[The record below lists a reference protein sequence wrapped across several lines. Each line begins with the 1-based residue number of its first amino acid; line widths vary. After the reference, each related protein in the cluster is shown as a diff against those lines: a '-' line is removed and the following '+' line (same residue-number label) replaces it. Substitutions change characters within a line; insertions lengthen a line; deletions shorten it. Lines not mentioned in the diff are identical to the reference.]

1 MTIYLWTWC
10 FVLFSKAQHRTRGA
24 SHPSFLIILT
34 RLKAGILFLSPILS
48 PPLENKFALSR
59 FSGWNELMLKRNDI
73 ADNFRWL
80 VLLLHLTS
88 QRGDVFLERAFC
100 RKNHLHLQQVSR
112 TSTHNH
118 EHPLLSENPS
128 EPHRNSLQWSLFSL
142 LHLAACLSLDTWSR
156 WDSGARRKIVDML
169 VWAKVAKSTNGVGC
183 PDPNIHPA
191 CGPVSHWRV
200 GDCYSG
206 TENIATF
213 FFTPPYAIL
222 PHFQCILLCRGE
234 HGCCKHTHIHT
245 SKWVWSKMTLKIVTF
260 CFSPAVSSWHTLC
273 FPIRK
278 ESES

>member
-128 EPHRNSLQWSLFSL
+128 EPHRNSLQWSFFSL

-169 VWAKVAKSTNGVGC
+169 VWAKVAKINQRSQLSRPKHSSCLWSSVSLASRGLLFRNWKHCHVLL
-183 PDPNIHPA
+183 HPTLR
-191 CGPVSHWRV
+191 H
-200 GDCYSG
+200 
-206 TENIATF
+206 
-213 FFTPPYAIL
+213 TPPFPVYFTL
-222 PHFQCILLCRGE
+222 PGGAWLL
-234 HGCCKHTHIHT
+234 
-245 SKWVWSKMTLKIVTF
+245 
-260 CFSPAVSSWHTLC
+260 
-273 FPIRK
+273 
-278 ESES
+278 

>member
-156 WDSGARRKIVDML
+156 WDSGASHSELISLRQQHKCLTQLYLQVHTNRFPHHCGQPGLSEWSGKRIRKQD
-169 VWAKVAKSTNGVGC
+169 KSGF
-183 PDPNIHPA
+183 
-191 CGPVSHWRV
+191 S
-200 GDCYSG
+200 GD
-206 TENIATF
+206 
-213 FFTPPYAIL
+213 
-222 PHFQCILLCRGE
+222 
-234 HGCCKHTHIHT
+234 
-245 SKWVWSKMTLKIVTF
+245 WTLK
-260 CFSPAVSSWHTLC
+260 
-273 FPIRK
+273 R
-278 ESES
+278 